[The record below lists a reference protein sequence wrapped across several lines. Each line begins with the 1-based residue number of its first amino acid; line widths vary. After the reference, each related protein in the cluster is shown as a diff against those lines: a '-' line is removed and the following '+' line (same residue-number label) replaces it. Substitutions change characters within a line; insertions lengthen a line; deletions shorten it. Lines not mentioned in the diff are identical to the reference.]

1 MTYVIALPCVDILD
15 RACVEECPVDCIYEG
30 KRSLYIHPDECVDC
44 GACEP
49 VCPVEAI
56 FYEDD
61 VPMAWSGYTAD
72 NDAFFTETLPGRESK
87 IGSPG
92 GAAKLGA
99 AGVDTPHVAA
109 LPPQGVH
116 EKAG

>member
-1 MTYVIALPCVDILD
+1 MTYVIAQPCVDVMD

-49 VCPVEAI
+49 VCPTEAI

-61 VPMAWSGYTAD
+61 LPDEWEDYIDYNT
-72 NDAFFTETLPGRESK
+72 AFFDDLGD
-87 IGSPG
+87 PG
-92 GAAKLGA
+92 GASKLGPQDFDPE
-99 AGVDTPHVAA
+99 GVSS
-109 LPPQGVH
+109 LPPQNQD
-116 EKAG
+116 

>member
-1 MTYVIALPCVDILD
+1 MTYVIAQPCVDVMD

-49 VCPVEAI
+49 VCPTEAI

-61 VPMAWSGYTAD
+61 LPDEWEDYIDFNT
-72 NDAFFTETLPGRESK
+72 AFFDDLGD
-87 IGSPG
+87 PG
-92 GAAKLGA
+92 GAAKLGPQDFDPE
-99 AGVDTPHVAA
+99 GIKNM
-109 LPPQGVH
+109 PPQNQD
-116 EKAG
+116 